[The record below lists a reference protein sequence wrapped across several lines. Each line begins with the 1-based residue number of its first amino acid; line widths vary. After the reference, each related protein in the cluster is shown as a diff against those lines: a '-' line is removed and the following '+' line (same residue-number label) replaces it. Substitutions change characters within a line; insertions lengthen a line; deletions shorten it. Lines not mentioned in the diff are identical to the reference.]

1 MVGVMA
7 VGKVLKYDLQ
17 RTSAA
22 LSEWNIRAFF
32 DQVWDNVIEPRA
44 PD

>member
-1 MVGVMA
+1 MTN
-7 VGKVLKYDLQ
+7 YDLE
-17 RTSAA
+17 RTTEA
-22 LSEWNIRAFF
+22 LSPWTIRDIF